1 MKHCIL
7 GKFRKEISAEEKAA
21 MLPAIEALF
30 AGTLTLDGV
39 HAVALRKNCTPRDNR
54 YDLMIEID
62 MEPEALPAYDSCAA
76 HKQWKAEYCP
86 LLESKAIFDYEV

>member
-7 GKFRKEISAEEKAA
+7 AKFKKEIAAEEKAA
-21 MLPAIEALF
+21 MLPEIQALF
-30 AGTLTLDGV
+30 DNTLSLEGV
-39 HAVALRKNCTPRDNR
+39 HGVALRKNCTPRDNR

-62 MEPEALPAYDSCAA
+62 MEPEALPAYDGCIW

-86 LLESKAIFDYEV
+86 LLENKAIFDYEG